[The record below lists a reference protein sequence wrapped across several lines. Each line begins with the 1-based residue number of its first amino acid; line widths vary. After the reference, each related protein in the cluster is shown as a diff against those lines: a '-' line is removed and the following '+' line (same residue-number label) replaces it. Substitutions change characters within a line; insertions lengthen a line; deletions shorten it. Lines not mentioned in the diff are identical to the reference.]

1 MNNHLSRTLIHVTRV
16 TFRSGGSIQI
26 KVMLRLTRITDTM
39 NTDKLDIMNNATLI
53 YTIRNYCILLRIC
66 YENMI
71 SI

>member
-39 NTDKLDIMNNATLI
+39 NTDKLDIMNNATLWDLHQGGI
-53 YTIRNYCILLRIC
+53 IGSRVVV
-66 YENMI
+66 
-71 SI
+71 S